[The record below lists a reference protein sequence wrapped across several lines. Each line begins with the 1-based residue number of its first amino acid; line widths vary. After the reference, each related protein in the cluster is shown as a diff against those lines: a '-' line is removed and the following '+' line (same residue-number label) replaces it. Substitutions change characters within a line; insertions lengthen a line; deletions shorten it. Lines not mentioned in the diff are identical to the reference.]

1 MPSVSLEKPVASKL
15 EQGLRP
21 EDVPI
26 GPLVRR
32 FFGLLD
38 SAEVPW
44 AVLRG
49 SEGLPDYTRYD
60 IDLLIRPD
68 DTERAEVALRD
79 AAAAEGW
86 AVVRIVDK
94 FGYRCCLLVS
104 PGPVR
109 RFLPIDF
116 FGGCHHRFYRIAD
129 GAYGLAARTRNAD
142 GVAVV
147 PPGFGA
153 AVALLKEL
161 TRHPTFKE
169 NSREEVRAG
178 ALGDAESFRRGVDGV
193 LGPQLTEALLTTCQ
207 AGDWAGVERLVP
219 EIRREVEGQC
229 AWWTP
234 DAMKFFVSNVRHHLK
249 PPMSAFVVL
258 LGPDGSGKST
268 IADQVAEALH
278 KQPFKVCPRY
288 EYQFRI
294 VPELKQL
301 KRRVARLLGRPVA
314 EAVVVAPGTRGSGMN
329 RDHSALPGMIYV
341 SYYALDFLLGRLKLQ
356 IQRGQG
362 GCVMFAR
369 YFHDY
374 YYQLGYGKV
383 PRPYL
388 RLLERLAPRP
398 DLMLYLHRD
407 AGEIYAGKPE
417 LDPAEILRQQRVIQS
432 LVAGRPYAE
441 VIDASKGVEA
451 TVRQVKEKITRDFL
465 NRHGIS

>member
-1 MPSVSLEKPVASKL
+1 MLATSAASGNAQSHVTK
-15 EQGLRP
+15 
-21 EDVPI
+21 DVPI

-49 SEGLPDYTRYD
+49 AEGLPDFTRYD
-60 IDLLIRPD
+60 IDLLIRPGD
-68 DTERAEVALRD
+68 EDRAEGVLRQ

-86 AVVRIVDK
+86 SVVRIVDK

-116 FGGCHHRFYRIAD
+116 FGACHHRFYPIAD
-129 GAYGLAARTRNAD
+129 GAYGLEARSLNGD

-178 ALGDAESFRRGVDGV
+178 ALEDAESFRRGVSDV
-193 LGPQLTEALLTTCQ
+193 LGPQLTERLLSACQ
-207 AGDWAGVERLVP
+207 AGDWTGVERLVP
-219 EIRREVEGQC
+219 EIRREVEGQRV
-229 AWWTP
+229 WWSS
-234 DAMKFFVSNVRHHLK
+234 DAIRFFTSNVRHHLK
-249 PPMSAFVVL
+249 PPMSAFAVL

-268 IADQVAEALH
+268 IADRVADALH

-288 EYQFRI
+288 EYQFR
-294 VPELKQL
+294 VLPELKQL
-301 KRRVARLLGRPVA
+301 KRRVWRLLGRRIP
-314 EAVVVAPGTRGSGMN
+314 EAVAVAPGTRGSGMN
-329 RDHSALPGMIYV
+329 RDHPALLGMMYV
-341 SYYALDFLLGRLKLQ
+341 SYYALDFLVGRLKLQ
-356 IQRGQG
+356 VQRGQG
-362 GCVMFAR
+362 GCVLFAR

-383 PRPYL
+383 PRVYL

-407 AGEIYAGKPE
+407 AEEIYAGKPE
-417 LDPAEILRQQRVIQS
+417 LDPAEIIRQQQVIQA
-432 LVAGRPYAE
+432 LVAERSYAG
-441 VIDASKGVEA
+441 VIDASKGVEE
-451 TVRQVKEKITRDFL
+451 TVRQVKERVLRSFL
-465 NRHGIS
+465 DRHDIS